1 MDRVLCKVLALP
13 IFDDEFVKALIN
25 LRLDCVE
32 KFVVLEVSSGEQFL
46 DKLLLLYGQTGSAS
60 LEALAERR
68 VACSILIEILNQ
80 SKQIFLNA
88 AVSEL
93 GFAHSQSVLRGRER
107 SGVANAVHSL
117 AHDSILGPL
126 GPIVK
131 RPRSA
136 GIEPEKQLKDL
147 EAAKNAQ
154 WSERLRMIGD
164 RAGKYAKIN
173 LDEGEHV
180 QLLTDYEK
188 DAIKKLVLSMGSYR
202 TLQVHVRHW
211 ERYEEWAASESVC
224 VFPVMLSAMVKYAM
238 FLKAKNCGPTVI
250 PSFLTAANFVGY
262 RLAIDVP
269 DTRDV
274 SLKAVVDAVVQ
285 ERGKETKEA
294 LPFPIEI
301 VAALEFALMHWIKD
315 KPALAL
321 HTWWVLIM
329 IYGSLRFDDAC
340 HVDPSTLH
348 LTNEGLFGVVWQTKT
363 ERKRKGTK
371 FAVPL
376 VGLTGHPW
384 LETGWDEFKKIEPK
398 QRDFFVPELDTE
410 EKFTKTP
417 PTYQKSLAWLRYTI
431 IQALRLAVEHGKIK
445 NEDMTRVLSFYKVVT
460 WHSCRVT
467 LLSLAVLEGEHEQA
481 IGLQAN
487 WKNPGPMVM
496 KYARDR
502 KQVALKM
509 LSRLIVKMKDDW
521 TPEVVK
527 EDGVEID
534 DDDDAQFPDPPE
546 FFVKDSNKAGK
557 TFDLKFHVKA
567 LGMGQTKTAC
577 KKFLIANLL
586 SVGSLC
592 PDATQL
598 CLGCAK
604 ARPDLID

>member
-13 IFDDEFVKALIN
+13 IFDDEFVKALIT

-32 KFVVLEVSSGEQFL
+32 KFVVLEVTSGEQFL
-46 DKLLLLYGQTGSAS
+46 DKLLLLYGQEGSAS
-60 LEALAERR
+60 LEVLAERR
-68 VACSILIEILNQ
+68 VPCSILIEILNQ

-93 GFAHSQSVLRGRER
+93 GFAHSHSVLRGRER
-107 SGVANAVHSL
+107 SGIATAVHSL

-131 RPRSA
+131 RPRSS
-136 GIEPEKQLKDL
+136 GIEVEKQLKDI
-147 EAAKNAQ
+147 EATKNAQ
-154 WSERLRMIGD
+154 WAERLRLIGD
-164 RAGKYAKIN
+164 RAGKHAKIN
-173 LDEGEHV
+173 LEEGEHA

-188 DAIKKLVLSMGSYR
+188 DAIKKLVLSMGSFR

-211 ERYEEWAASESVC
+211 ERFEEWATSETVC
-224 VFPVMLSAMVKYAM
+224 VFPVSIAIMVKYAM

-250 PSFLTAANFVGY
+250 PSFLTAVNFVGY
-262 RLAIDVP
+262 RLAIEVP

-274 SLKAVVDAVVQ
+274 NLKAVVDAVIQ

-294 LPFPIEI
+294 QPFPIEV
-301 VAALEFALMHWIKD
+301 VAALEFAVMEWIGE
-315 KPALAL
+315 KPAIAL
-321 HTWWVLIM
+321 HAWWVLIM
-329 IYGSLRFDDAC
+329 IFGSLRFDDAC
-340 HVDPSTLH
+340 HVDPSTLNM
-348 LTNEGLFGVVWQTKT
+348 TNEGLFGVVWQTKT

-384 LETGWDEFKKIEPK
+384 LETGWEEFKKIEP
-398 QRDFFVPELDTE
+398 QRRDFFLPELDTE
-410 EKFTKTP
+410 EKLTKVP
-417 PTYQKSLAWLRYTI
+417 PTYQKSLAWLRYVI
-431 IQALRLAVEHGKIK
+431 VQALRVAVEKKKIK
-445 NEDMTRVLSFYKVVT
+445 QEDMSRVLPFYKVVT

-467 LLSLAVLEGEHEQA
+467 LLSLAVLEGEYEQS

-496 KYARDR
+496 KYARNR

-521 TPEVVK
+521 SPEVAK
-527 EDGVEID
+527 EEGVEIE

-577 KKFLIANLL
+577 KKFLISNLV

-592 PDATQL
+592 PDTTQL
-598 CLGCAK
+598 CQGCAK